1 MARRLAEGASAVPGV
16 TITQPVDANA
26 VFAVLPGDRIEALQE
41 RRAFLVWDQPRNE
54 VRWMC
59 SFDTTEQDVDS
70 FVTEMREVL
79 A

>member
-1 MARRLAEGASAVPGV
+1 VVPGV

-26 VFAVLPGDRIEALQE
+26 VFARLPRERIAALQA
-41 RRAFLVWDQPRNE
+41 RRFFYVWDEAASE

-59 SFDTTEQDVDS
+59 SFDTTEQDVDD
-70 FVTEMREVL
+70 FVSELRDTL